1 MVSLNDENPAMSE
14 DGVSSASDIKKMLN
28 HFVSYIRHSGF
39 FAVLSFF
46 FNSFREW
53 LWFASH
59 RKTSVNLMNLRC
71 IEKDLHNQKHA
82 TYYLPSP
89 VIPFCKMIKGLSLP
103 QPSVFVD
110 YGAGKGRAMI
120 LAAECG
126 FHKVKGLEFSP
137 SLYHSAQKNLQSYS
151 EKSGERSRF
160 ELIHTDA
167 TAYPVK
173 KEDNCFYFF
182 HPFRDNILKRC
193 LKNIYSSLKE
203 HPRETLLIYQINNR
217 ENTKCITEEGF
228 FKLLKAPVLFGGKF
242 YIYKHCPKQAKQASA
257 RK

>member
-1 MVSLNDENPAMSE
+1 MSSNNENPAMSKT
-14 DGVSSASDIKKMLN
+14 DVSSAGGLKKMLN
-28 HFVSYIRHSGF
+28 HFVSYIRHRGF
-39 FAVLSFF
+39 FAGLSFG

-53 LWFASH
+53 LWFTSH
-59 RKTSVNLMNLRC
+59 RKTSASLINLNL

-82 TYYLPSP
+82 TFYVPSP

-103 QPSVFVD
+103 KPSVFVD

-137 SLYHSAQKNLQSYS
+137 SLYASAQKVLKSYS
-151 EKSGERSRF
+151 EQSGKEQAYF

-167 TAYPVK
+167 TVYTVK

-182 HPFRDNILKRC
+182 HPFKDNILKKC
-193 LKNIYSSLKE
+193 LKNIYESLKTK
-203 HPRETLLIYQINNR
+203 PRQALLIYQINNR
-217 ENTKCITEEGF
+217 ENTKCITEGGF
-228 FKLLKAPVLFGGKF
+228 FKLAKNCVFFGGRF
-242 YIYKHCPKQAKQASA
+242 YVYKHIPKV
-257 RK
+257 